1 MIVIISQATFET
13 DNSVVKFHNAIIC
26 FVIELC
32 KFRSETGD
40 VKVAGFY
47 TLAQVITREQVIDK
61 SRFIGIAVPLSTL
74 EELEQ
79 AMQKIR
85 QDYPNARHYVYA
97 YRLHDGFIEKSSDD
111 GEPQGT
117 GGRPVL
123 DLLQH
128 RNVWNVL
135 LVVVRY
141 FGGILLGT
149 GGLSRAY
156 GGTARQVIL
165 ETDLKKL
172 TLYEIF
178 ALRVPYE
185 WFELLKY
192 QFDQHNWGIKKEGF
206 SDVIKLLVH
215 VPEQETEL
223 FKKWIDDFTRK
234 QVYYESQGVIW
245 G

>member
-1 MIVIISQATFET
+1 ME
-13 DNSVVKFHNAIIC
+13 D
-26 FVIELC
+26 
-32 KFRSETGD
+32 
-40 VKVAGFY
+40 FY
-47 TLAQVITREQVIDK
+47 TLARVTTGEQMIDK
-61 SRFIGIAVPLSTL
+61 SRFIGIAVPLITL
-74 EELEQ
+74 EQIEQ
-79 AMQKIR
+79 AMLKIR
-85 QDYPNARHYVYA
+85 EDYPNARHYVYA
-97 YRLHDGFIEKSSDD
+97 YRLHDGFVEKASDD

-123 DLLQH
+123 DILQH

-156 GGTARQVIL
+156 GGTARQVII
-165 ETDLKKL
+165 ETELKKI
-172 TLYEIF
+172 TLYEVY

-192 QFDQHNWGIKKEGF
+192 QFYQHTWIIHKEEF
-206 SDVIKLLVH
+206 SEVIKLHVH
-215 VPEQETEL
+215 VPEHETEL

-234 QVYYESQGVIW
+234 QVFYEELGSVW

>member
-1 MIVIISQATFET
+1 V
-13 DNSVVKFHNAIIC
+13 D
-26 FVIELC
+26 
-32 KFRSETGD
+32 D
-40 VKVAGFY
+40 FY
-47 TLAQVITREQVIDK
+47 TLTQVLTGEQVIEK
-61 SRFIGIAVPLSTL
+61 SRFIGIAVPLTTSEQL
-74 EELEQ
+74 EP

-85 QDYPNARHYVYA
+85 EDYPNARHYVYA
-97 YRLHDGFIEKSSDD
+97 YRLHAGFVEKASDD

-123 DLLQH
+123 DILQH

-156 GGTARQVIL
+156 GGTARQIIL

-172 TLYEIF
+172 TLYEVY

-185 WFELLKY
+185 WFEQLKY
-192 QFDQHNWGIKKEGF
+192 QFNQHTWVIHKEEF
-206 SDVIKLLVH
+206 SEVIRLLVY
-215 VPEQETEL
+215 VPKQETEL
-223 FKKWIDDFTRK
+223 FKRWIDDFTRK
-234 QVYYESQGVIW
+234 QVHYEELGSTW

>member
-1 MIVIISQATFET
+1 ME
-13 DNSVVKFHNAIIC
+13 
-26 FVIELC
+26 
-32 KFRSETGD
+32 
-40 VKVAGFY
+40 GFY
-47 TLAQVITREQVIDK
+47 TLSQVTTREQVIDK
-61 SRFIGIAVPLSTL
+61 SRFIAIAVPLTSL
-74 EELEQ
+74 ALIEK
-79 AMQKIR
+79 AMQQIHE
-85 QDYPNARHYVYA
+85 DYPNARHYVYA

-117 GGRPVL
+117 GGRPLL

-141 FGGILLGT
+141 FGGVLLGT

-156 GGTARQVIL
+156 GGTARQVII
-165 ETDLKKL
+165 ETELKKL
-172 TLYEIF
+172 ILYQMY

-192 QFDQHNWGIKKEGF
+192 QFNQHKWDIKKEEF
-206 SDVIKLLVH
+206 NEVIKLLVH
-215 VPEQETEL
+215 VPEQEAEL

-234 QVYYESQGVIW
+234 QVYYEDLGIAW

>member
-1 MIVIISQATFET
+1 ME
-13 DNSVVKFHNAIIC
+13 
-26 FVIELC
+26 E
-32 KFRSETGD
+32 
-40 VKVAGFY
+40 FY
-47 TLAQVITREQVIDK
+47 TLAQVTTGEQVIDK
-61 SRFIGIAVPLSTL
+61 SRFIGIAVPLTTL
-74 EELEQ
+74 EQIEQ

-85 QDYPNARHYVYA
+85 EDYPNARHYVYA
-97 YRLHDGFIEKSSDD
+97 YRLHDGFIEKASDD

-123 DLLQH
+123 DILQH

-156 GGTARQVIL
+156 GGTARQVVI
-165 ETDLKKL
+165 ETELKKI
-172 TLYEIF
+172 TLYEVYSV
-178 ALRVPYE
+178 RVPYE

-192 QFDQHNWGIKKEGF
+192 QFNQHAWIIHKEEF
-206 SDVIKLLVH
+206 SEVIKLLVH

-223 FKKWIDDFTRK
+223 FKKWLDDFTRK
-234 QVYYESQGVIW
+234 QVNYEGLGSAW